1 MRSQSGFGYVV
12 RFLQISYSLS
22 CPFLSFV
29 LVLVFVFILD
39 IRAINLL
46 KCFWLSMLPCVYA
59 ITVAI
64 AYCYSNSSKVQHLF
78 IRLEQFGFVDFEME
92 NCVCL
97 CIFFIIFFGLFSVQL
112 HAQNVL
118 QITSNEQTKITK
130 LWKYFLI
137 RENPRY
143 YLSNCHLHTFWF
155 GFCFFMSNNAWLIQ
169 MTVSVQERAF
179 HLFQRVKK

>member
-97 CIFFIIFFGLFSVQL
+97 CIFFIIFFRLVLCAIACAKRSPNNFKRTNENHKIMEIFSD
-112 HAQNVL
+112 
-118 QITSNEQTKITK
+118 
-130 LWKYFLI
+130 
-137 RENPRY
+137 
-143 YLSNCHLHTFWF
+143 
-155 GFCFFMSNNAWLIQ
+155 
-169 MTVSVQERAF
+169 
-179 HLFQRVKK
+179 QRKS